1 MARYTGPSCRY
12 CRAEKRK
19 LFLKGERCS
28 SAKCPI
34 NKKRPAP
41 GKDAKAR
48 AKKMSDYGIQLRE
61 KQKLK
66 RIFGI
71 LEAQFRLFYARAA
84 KKPGKTGDN
93 LIILLE
99 SRLDSIVYRMHFASS
114 RKQARQIISHGHVLV
129 NGKRVTIA
137 SYIVRK
143 GDVVEISAS
152 GKKMAVIKESLK
164 ALNQSGSFSWVD
176 VDADALKGT
185 VAAIPERADITDL
198 EDIKENLI
206 VELYSR

>member
-1 MARYTGPSCRY
+1 MARYTGPSCRH

-48 AKKMSDYGIQLRE
+48 GKKVSDYGLQLRE

-71 LEAQFRLFYARAA
+71 LEAQFRLFYNRAA

-114 RKQARQIISHGHVLV
+114 RKQARQLISHGHVLV
-129 NGKRVTIA
+129 NGKRVTIS

-143 GDVVEISAS
+143 GDVIEIAAS
-152 GKKMAVIKESLK
+152 GKKMPIIKESLK
-164 ALNQSGSFSWVD
+164 ALTQSGSFSWVD

-185 VAAIPERADITDL
+185 VVAIPERADIADL

>member
-1 MARYTGPSCRY
+1 MARYTGPSCRH

-48 AKKMSDYGIQLRE
+48 GKKVSDYGLQLRE

-71 LEAQFRLFYARAA
+71 LEAQFRLFYNRAA

-93 LIILLE
+93 VIILLE
-99 SRLDSIVYRMHFASS
+99 SRLDSIV
-114 RKQARQIISHGHVLV
+114 
-129 NGKRVTIA
+129 
-137 SYIVRK
+137 
-143 GDVVEISAS
+143 
-152 GKKMAVIKESLK
+152 
-164 ALNQSGSFSWVD
+164 
-176 VDADALKGT
+176 
-185 VAAIPERADITDL
+185 
-198 EDIKENLI
+198 
-206 VELYSR
+206 